1 MPPFWSRLR
10 TAPGEPSSNLYRANR
25 VRRLDQFVFLAL
37 LQDGITTGAIYLLLA
52 IGLLIVFSV
61 TRVIF
66 VPQGDLLAY
75 GTLTV
80 ATLQSGQMPGTLWLL
95 DGLSALALGLS
106 LLGGNRARVWGALR
120 WAAYPLAVT
129 AAAWFLAP
137 SQVPA
142 ISVLLALAIVTP
154 MGPLIW
160 RFAFQPMAGASV
172 LALLILAMAL
182 HFVLAGLGLV
192 FFGPEQASAPALTDA
207 SFEIG
212 VLTVSG
218 QSLAVLLCCA
228 ALVIGLRWFF
238 GATIHGK
245 ALRATASDPL
255 GARLVGIDA
264 GQTGA
269 LAFGLASFIAA
280 LAGVLIGALTPLSY
294 DAGFDIG
301 LKGFV
306 AAIMGGLVSYP
317 MAAAGAVLV
326 GVLESLVSFWASAY
340 REVIVFTL
348 LIPVLAWLSLRGG
361 SPEDK
366 A

>member
-1 MPPFWSRLR
+1 MDL
-10 TAPGEPSSNLYRANR
+10 
-25 VRRLDQFVFLAL
+25 FVFLAL

-66 VPQGDLLAY
+66 VPQGDLLAF

-80 ATLQSGQMPGTLWLL
+80 ASLQAGQLPGTLWLL
-95 DGLSALALGLS
+95 DGLSAVALVASLFAGWRAGAVSVMARGVLA
-106 LLGGNRARVWGALR
+106 WGV
-120 WAAYPLAVT
+120 YPLVVTT
-129 AAAWFLAP
+129 AAWWLAP
-137 SQVPA
+137 YQRPA
-142 ISVLLALAIVTP
+142 ISITLALAIVTP

-160 RFAFQPMAGASV
+160 RLAFRPVAGAPV

-182 HFVLAGLGLV
+182 HFVLIGLGLV
-192 FFGPEQASAPALTDA
+192 FFGPEEASAPTLTDA
-207 SFEIG
+207 NFEFGI
-212 VLTVSG
+212 LSVSG
-218 QSLAVLLCCA
+218 QSLAVVLCCA
-228 ALVIGLRWFF
+228 VLVAGLRWFF

-245 ALRATASDPL
+245 ALRATASDRL

-264 GQTGA
+264 AATGA

-280 LAGVLIGALTPLSY
+280 LAGVLIGAVTPISY

-326 GVLESLVSFWASAY
+326 GVLESLFSFWASAY

-348 LIPVLAWLSLRGG
+348 LIPVLVWLSLRGG
-361 SPEDK
+361 SPEDR

>member
-1 MPPFWSRLR
+1 MDW
-10 TAPGEPSSNLYRANR
+10 
-25 VRRLDQFVFLAL
+25 FVFLAL

-66 VPQGDLLAY
+66 VPQGDLLAF

-80 ATLQSGQMPGTLWLL
+80 AALQSGHLPGTLWLL
-95 DGLSALALGLS
+95 DGVSVLALVAS
-106 LLGGNRARVWGALR
+106 LLHGWRAALR
-120 WAAYPLAVT
+120 GVLAWGVYPLAVT
-129 AAAWFLAP
+129 VAALFLAP
-137 SQVPA
+137 RQVPA
-142 ISVLLALAIVTP
+142 ISILLALAIVTP

-160 RFAFQPMAGASV
+160 RFAFRPIANASV
-172 LALLILAMAL
+172 LALLILSMAL
-182 HFVLAGLGLV
+182 HFVLIGLGLV
-192 FFGPEQASAPALTDA
+192 FFGPEEASAPALTDA
-207 SFEIG
+207 SFDVG
-212 VLTVSG
+212 NLNVSG
-218 QSLAVLLCCA
+218 QSLAVVLCCA
-228 ALVIGLRWFF
+228 ALVLGLRWFF

-245 ALRATASDPL
+245 ALRAAASDRL

-264 GQTGA
+264 GATGA

-280 LAGVLIGALTPLSY
+280 LAGILIGAVTPLSY

-326 GVLESLVSFWASAY
+326 GVLESLGSFWASAY

-348 LIPVLAWLSLRGG
+348 LIPVLAWLCLRGG
-361 SPEDK
+361 SPEDR

>member
-1 MPPFWSRLR
+1 MDL
-10 TAPGEPSSNLYRANR
+10 
-25 VRRLDQFVFLAL
+25 FVFLAL

-66 VPQGDLLAY
+66 VPQGDLLAF

-80 ATLQSGQMPGTLWLL
+80 ASLQSGHLPGTLWLL
-95 DGLSALALGLS
+95 DGVSAVALIASLAGGWRAAGRGGL
-106 LLGGNRARVWGALR
+106 AWGL
-120 WAAYPLAVT
+120 YPAIVT
-129 AAAWFLAP
+129 GAAWLLAP
-137 SQVPA
+137 YRVPA
-142 ISVLLALAIVTP
+142 ISIVLALAIVTP

-160 RFAFQPMAGASV
+160 RFAFRPIAGASV

-182 HFVLAGLGLV
+182 HFVLTGLGLV
-192 FFGPEQASAPALTDA
+192 FFGPEEASAPALTEA
-207 SFEIG
+207 SFDLGE
-212 VLTVSG
+212 LNVSG
-218 QSLAVLLCCA
+218 QSLAVLACCA
-228 ALVIGLRWFF
+228 ALVSGLRWFF

-245 ALRATASDPL
+245 ALRATASDRL

-264 GQTGA
+264 ATTGA

-280 LAGVLIGALTPLSY
+280 LAGVLIGAVTPLSY

-348 LIPVLAWLSLRGG
+348 LIPVLVWLSFRSG
-361 SPEDK
+361 SPEDR

>member
-1 MPPFWSRLR
+1 MDLFI
-10 TAPGEPSSNLYRANR
+10 
-25 VRRLDQFVFLAL
+25 FLAL
-37 LQDGITTGAIYLLLA
+37 LQDGVTTGAIYLLLA

-66 VPQGDLLAY
+66 VPQGDLLAF

-80 ATLQSGQMPGTLWLL
+80 AALQSGHIPGTLWLL
-95 DGLSALALGLS
+95 DGLSAAALGMS
-106 LLGGNRARVWGALR
+106 LLAGRRGALVWGL
-120 WAAYPLAVT
+120 YPLGVT

-137 SQVPA
+137 YQVPA
-142 ISVLLALAIVTP
+142 ISILLALAIVTP

-160 RFAFQPMAGASV
+160 RFAFRPMADASV

-182 HFVLAGLGLV
+182 HFVLTGFGLV
-192 FFGPEQASAPALTDA
+192 CFGPEEASAPAVTDA
-207 SFEIG
+207 SFEFGI
-212 VLTVSG
+212 LTVSG
-218 QSLAVLLCCA
+218 QSLAVLLCCVL
-228 ALVIGLRWFF
+228 LVGGLRWFF
-238 GATIHGK
+238 GATIYGK
-245 ALRATASDPL
+245 ALRATASDRV
-255 GARLVGIDA
+255 GALLVGIDA
-264 GQTGA
+264 GETGA
-269 LAFGLASFIAA
+269 LAFGLAAFIAA
-280 LAGVLIGALTPLSY
+280 LAGVLIGAVTPISY

-326 GVLESLVSFWASAY
+326 GVLESLFSFWASAY

-348 LIPVLAWLSLRGG
+348 LIPVLVWLSLRGG
-361 SPEDK
+361 SPEDR